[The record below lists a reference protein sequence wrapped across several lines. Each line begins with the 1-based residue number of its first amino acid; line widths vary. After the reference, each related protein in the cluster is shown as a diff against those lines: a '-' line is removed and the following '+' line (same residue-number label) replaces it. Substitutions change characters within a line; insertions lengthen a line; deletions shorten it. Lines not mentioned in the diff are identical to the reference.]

1 MCCKKNSLI
10 ITESEKTYIR
20 NLYGLLTEDIT
31 GEDQITLTA
40 NSTFGPGKYSQ
51 ISPSGMEELN
61 AGIKEASAW
70 LTENKGAIIF
80 VQIVAGESQITNY
93 DSEQDPKIP
102 IAPKVLS
109 RLRSK
114 TLKRYLNQVFKELVD
129 SGVITEMPIFQ
140 EPRIEIGETKYTKGQ
155 TISPA
160 LRAIYNT
167 EQFVKVELK
176 LMAPEKCLVNLEIEV
191 KYEKE
196 INLAFP
202 CRGGH
207 TCDNAYFD
215 VKMNGVSIGKA
226 NLNNDNKSHNNG
238 ESRTSGILKIDDAKA
253 KQIIGVNAKE
263 INFSLKCL
271 SGQNCHSGTPEIVIK
286 KNGEKTY
293 HSCSPAMSR
302 GDQNE
307 YPIHTLDPC
316 GNVIEKG
323 TGDATNKDTPAQ
335 QTTVKGYILTLPQD
349 IDQTKEYFVCGLTG
363 GLGAERL
370 ILKSPKDNCSL
381 FIKKGGEAIVGP
393 RGLIYEDNNGNKKL
407 MDVDPGTVI
416 TNVVNYGEP
425 NANPLP
431 IKKPNG
437 LMSNMDSGSGKYHVE
452 VEKGD
457 FSQGF
462 TLFFKPGPSKFT
474 LEDEKLK
481 NIVRFKLDDEAI
493 EDFEN
498 YYIPSKLVEKTSDG
512 TYKVIANKIT
522 YASNVYIKDTILKL
536 DS

>member
-1 MCCKKNSLI
+1 MCCKKNSLL
-10 ITESEKTYIR
+10 ITESERTYIK
-20 NLYGLLTEDIT
+20 NLYGLLTEAIT

-40 NSTFGPGKYSQ
+40 DSTFGPGKYSQ
-51 ISPSGMEELN
+51 LSPSGMEELN

-70 LTENKGAIIF
+70 LTENKGSIIF

-102 IAPKVLS
+102 VAPKVLS

-114 TLKRYLNQVFKELVD
+114 TLKRYLNQVFKGLVD
-129 SGVITEMPIFQ
+129 SGVIKEMPIFQ
-140 EPRIEIGETKYTKGQ
+140 EPRIEIGKTKYTKGQ
-155 TISPA
+155 SISPA

-196 INLAFP
+196 TNAAFP

-207 TCDNAYFD
+207 TCNDATFD
-215 VKMNGVSIGKA
+215 VKMNGVSIGRA
-226 NLNNDNKSHNNG
+226 DLNNLKDSG
-238 ESRTSGILKIDDAKA
+238 SRTSGILKIDDAKA
-253 KQIIGVNAKE
+253 KQIIGVNTK
-263 INFSLKCL
+263 IITFSLRCL

-286 KNGEKTY
+286 KNNETIY
-293 HSCSPAMSR
+293 HSCSPAISR

-307 YPIHTLDPC
+307 YPILTLDPC
-316 GNVIEKG
+316 GNVTQKG
-323 TGDATNKDTPAQ
+323 TGDATNKDTPVQ

-370 ILKSPKDNCSL
+370 ILKSPKGDCSL

-393 RGLIYEDNNGNKKL
+393 RGLIYEDKNDNKRL

-437 LMSNMDSGSGKYHVE
+437 LTNNMDSGSGKYHVE
-452 VEKGD
+452 MEKGE

-462 TLFFKPGPSKFT
+462 TYFFKPGPGKYT

-498 YYIPSKLVEKTSDG
+498 YYIPNKLVEKTPDG

-522 YASNVYIKDTILKL
+522 YASNVYNKDTILKL